1 MNYVNPEANSAATEV
16 SREMKVERI
25 SFARGCLFNVM
36 EMGHRLRDVS
46 AGHTDLPTIILF
58 VEGVLSFCEVTARW
72 DIPTQCARRQRNINV
87 LQCILPEDLCEVSDN
102 SDYFSLLA
110 EVADHSARFAEFL
123 TEMLE
128 WLNADGGKDAMD
140 DDLPELAYIHE
151 IALRRTRS

>member
-1 MNYVNPEANSAATEV
+1 MNYVNPDSNVAAAEA
-16 SREMKVERI
+16 SRELDAERI

-36 EMGHRLRDVS
+36 EVGHRLLEVS
-46 AGHTDLPTIILF
+46 AGRTDLPTIILF

-87 LQCILPEDLCEVSDN
+87 VQCILPEDLWEVSDN
-102 SDYFSLLA
+102 SDYFTLLA
-110 EVADHSARFAEFL
+110 QVADHSARFAEFL
-123 TEMLE
+123 TEMLD
-128 WLNADGGKDAMD
+128 WLNTDSGKDAME